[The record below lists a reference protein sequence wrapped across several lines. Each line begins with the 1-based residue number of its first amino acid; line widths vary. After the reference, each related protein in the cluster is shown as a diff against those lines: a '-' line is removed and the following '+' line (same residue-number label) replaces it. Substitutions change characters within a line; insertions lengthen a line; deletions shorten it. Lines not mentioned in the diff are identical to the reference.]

1 MSHVRG
7 EVSRQLFKQVIPE
20 LVQVFVI
27 TAARPNASKQVT
39 GEGLVGPF
47 LFIVCMIDDIGQP

>member
-1 MSHVRG
+1 MSHLRG

-20 LVQVFVI
+20 LVQVSVT

-39 GEGLVGPF
+39 GEGLVGPL
-47 LFIVCMIDDIGQP
+47 LFIVLMIDDI